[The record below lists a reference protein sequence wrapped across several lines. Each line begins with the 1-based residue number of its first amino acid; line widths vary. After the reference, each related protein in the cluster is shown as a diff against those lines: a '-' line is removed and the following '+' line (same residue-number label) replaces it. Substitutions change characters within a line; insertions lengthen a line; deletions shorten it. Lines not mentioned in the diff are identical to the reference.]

1 MKPEKV
7 EELIQNHLDMSLS
20 SEQKSQLE
28 KYLEIHAEA
37 RVDLERYKEILRLLD
52 IEEEIEPPVNFT
64 ESVMA
69 KLPDIRFQK
78 AGQGGY
84 GSIFEN
90 LSPVVGTL
98 GLALTAVFL
107 FAVMKMDSPFFRA
120 DDVYRP
126 QSQSMD
132 IVQGERG
139 DKSSH
144 SNIKINDGQLNYEHV
159 VSLPVKMS
167 IHALDGQVFLGFDP
181 KKLKFINA
189 GNSEPLKAG
198 HIIRTIGNAR
208 IAYAND
214 HTEIKLK
221 PKTEMKVIDH
231 ENFHLKHG
239 DVWVEIRK
247 KVDHFE
253 VKTDHLVAAVRGTQ
267 FVVKSN
273 TIDWNTVT
281 TSRLVAPNSSSQVEV
296 FEGEVEVRNLRTDKF
311 KDSLQAGEGII
322 FTESTST
329 FKARSLDKED
339 YQHWGEVMP
348 NEASSDSVI
357 LNNET
362 GPSGSFD
369 QEVE

>member
-28 KYLEIHAEA
+28 KYLDIHTEA

-52 IEEEIEPPVNFT
+52 IEEEVDPPVNFT
-64 ESVMA
+64 DSVMA

-78 AGQGGY
+78 SVQGGY

-98 GLALTAVFL
+98 GLALAAIFL
-107 FAVMKMDSPFFRA
+107 FAVMKMDSPFFKA

-126 QSQSMD
+126 QSQPMD
-132 IVQGERG
+132 IVQGDSG
-139 DKSSH
+139 DKSFH
-144 SNIKINDGQLNYEHV
+144 SNKKINDDLHYKPV

-189 GNSEPLKAG
+189 GSSEPLKAG

-267 FVVKSN
+267 FAVKSN

-296 FEGEVEVRNLRTDKF
+296 FEGEVEVRNLRTDRF
-311 KDSLQAGEGII
+311 KESLQAGEGII
-322 FTESTST
+322 FTESNST
-329 FKARSLDKED
+329 FKARSLNKED

-348 NEASSDSVI
+348 NEDSSDSVI

-362 GPSGSFD
+362 GPAGSFD